1 MTGEVKKRKKSSG
14 PRSATVLLV
23 DSSEEEPRLLHNV
36 MSNKIALEF
45 ATTSRGLTGLIWK
58 ESLAGWVNVV
68 LW

>member
-1 MTGEVKKRKKSSG
+1 MSGRSEEKKKSSG

-45 ATTSRGLTGLIWK
+45 ATTSRGLTG
-58 ESLAGWVNVV
+58 
-68 LW
+68 

>member
-1 MTGEVKKRKKSSG
+1 MSGRREEKKKSSG

-45 ATTSRGLTGLIWK
+45 ATTSRGLTG
-58 ESLAGWVNVV
+58 
-68 LW
+68 